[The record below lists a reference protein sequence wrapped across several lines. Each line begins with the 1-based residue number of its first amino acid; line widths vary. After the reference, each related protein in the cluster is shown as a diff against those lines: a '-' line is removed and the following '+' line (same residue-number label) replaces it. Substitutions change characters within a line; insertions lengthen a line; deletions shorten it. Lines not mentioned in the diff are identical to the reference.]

1 MTAGAD
7 APRAGIGESNS
18 RSSPVPPMQLDRASI
33 VPGVADGDAEALL
46 YSQTLAVGYK
56 AMAWSHGRMVR
67 LGTTLLPARGGSPVF
82 GRDQRT
88 TGIPSPCAR
97 GVAGCPGRPRLTA
110 FPRTRGS
117 RSCPTQG
124 ACRGLLIG
132 PDRMPPSPPRIVVPA
147 ARRYPSFP
155 AAT

>member
-67 LGTTLLPARGGSPVF
+67 LGTTLLPARGGSPDARA
-82 GRDQRT
+82 GRD
-88 TGIPSPCAR
+88 
-97 GVAGCPGRPRLTA
+97 
-110 FPRTRGS
+110 
-117 RSCPTQG
+117 
-124 ACRGLLIG
+124 
-132 PDRMPPSPPRIVVPA
+132 SPPFLERAAVEAVQPREPA
-147 ARRYPSFP
+147 AVS
-155 AAT
+155 